1 MYGKANLADILV
13 KYQSIQQV
21 VPKLMQIKKDFEFQA
36 IQVEQMKAAQTDFV
50 RSAEIRTAMEV
61 LKNDNTSYTDEKMRE
76 NFKEM
81 NFLVEDKLKALND
94 LPTK

>member
-1 MYGKANLADILV
+1 
-13 KYQSIQQV
+13 
-21 VPKLMQIKKDFEFQA
+21 
-36 IQVEQMKAAQTDFV
+36 
-50 RSAEIRTAMEV
+50 MEV

-94 LPTK
+94 LPSK